1 MTLMMKNISK
11 NYQDGEQVIEVLK
24 NVSLEVA
31 QGEFVAIV
39 GPSGAGKSTFLSIAG
54 ALLSPTEGEIAIGGK
69 VLNDL
74 TSKELTKVRLDKVG
88 FIFQGANLIPYLNV
102 RDQLLVI
109 AELSGE
115 KGRGAKEKADEL
127 LKELGLTARENNYP
141 ESLSGGE
148 KQRVAIA
155 RALMNDPDIIL
166 ADEPTA
172 SLDANRGHKVV
183 QMIAD
188 EVKRKNKA
196 AIMVTHDERVL
207 DLVDRVI
214 RIRVGS
220 RMRANPF
227 CLFSKVGTLLMW
239 TASKQ

>member
-127 LKELGLTARENNYP
+127 LKELGLTARENNYL

-214 RIRVGS
+214 RIEDGY
-220 RMRANPF
+220 
-227 CLFSKVGTLLMW
+227 LKD
-239 TASKQ
+239 

>member
-1 MTLMMKNISK
+1 MKNISK

-54 ALLSPTEGEIAIGGK
+54 ALLSPTEGEIAIGGTT
-69 VLNDL
+69 LNNM
-74 TSKELTKVRLDKVG
+74 SEKALTKVRLDKVG

-115 KGRGAKEKADEL
+115 KGSAAKEKADKL
-127 LKELGLTARENNYP
+127 LQELGLTSRQNNYP

-214 RIRVGS
+214 RIEDGYLK
-220 RMRANPF
+220 AE
-227 CLFSKVGTLLMW
+227 
-239 TASKQ
+239 

>member
-24 NVSLEVA
+24 NVSLKVA

-214 RIRVGS
+214 RIEDGY
-220 RMRANPF
+220 
-227 CLFSKVGTLLMW
+227 LKD
-239 TASKQ
+239 

>member
-1 MTLMMKNISK
+1 MKNISK

-39 GPSGAGKSTFLSIAG
+39 GPSGAGKSTFLSIVG
-54 ALLSPTEGEIAIGGK
+54 ALLSPTEGEIAIGGTT
-69 VLNDL
+69 LNNM
-74 TSKELTKVRLDKVG
+74 SEKALTKVRLDKVG

-115 KGRGAKEKADEL
+115 KGSAAKERADKL
-127 LKELGLTARENNYP
+127 LQELGLTARQNNYP

-214 RIRVGS
+214 RIEDGYLK
-220 RMRANPF
+220 AE
-227 CLFSKVGTLLMW
+227 
-239 TASKQ
+239 

>member
-54 ALLSPTEGEIAIGGK
+54 ALLSPTEGEIAIGGTT
-69 VLNDL
+69 LN
-74 TSKELTKVRLDKVG
+74 SMSEKALTKVRLDKVG
-88 FIFQGANLIPYLNV
+88 FIFQGANLIPYLSV

-115 KGRGAKEKADEL
+115 KGSAAKERADKL
-127 LKELGLTARENNYP
+127 LQELGLTTRQNNYP

-214 RIRVGS
+214 RIEDGYLK
-220 RMRANPF
+220 AE
-227 CLFSKVGTLLMW
+227 
-239 TASKQ
+239 

>member
-1 MTLMMKNISK
+1 MTLIMKNISK

-54 ALLSPTEGEIAIGGK
+54 ALLSPTEGEIAIGGTT
-69 VLNDL
+69 LNNM
-74 TSKELTKVRLDKVG
+74 SEKALTKVRLDKVG

-115 KGRGAKEKADEL
+115 KGSAAKEKADKL
-127 LKELGLTARENNYP
+127 LQELGLTSRQNNYP

-214 RIRVGS
+214 RIEDGYLK
-220 RMRANPF
+220 AE
-227 CLFSKVGTLLMW
+227 
-239 TASKQ
+239 

>member
-1 MTLMMKNISK
+1 MTLMMKNITK
-11 NYQDGEQVIEVLK
+11 NYQDGKQVIEVLK

-74 TSKELTKVRLDKVG
+74 TSKDLTKVRLDKVG

-109 AELSGE
+109 AELSGD
-115 KGRGAKEKADEL
+115 KGRVAKEKADEL

-172 SLDANRGHKVV
+172 SLDASRGHKVV

-214 RIRVGS
+214 RIEDGY
-220 RMRANPF
+220 
-227 CLFSKVGTLLMW
+227 LKD
-239 TASKQ
+239 

>member
-1 MTLMMKNISK
+1 MTLIMKNISK
-11 NYQDGEQVIEVLK
+11 SYQDGEQVVEVLK
-24 NVSLEVA
+24 NVSLEVE

-54 ALLSPTEGEIAIGGK
+54 ALLSPTTGEIMIGGK
-69 VLNDL
+69 GLSNL
-74 TSKELTKVRLDKVG
+74 SNKELTKVRLDKVG

-102 RDQLLVI
+102 RDQLLLI
-109 AELSGE
+109 AELAGQ
-115 KGRGAKEKADEL
+115 KGSKSKEKAVVL
-127 LKELGLTARENNYP
+127 LKELGLDARQNNYP

-155 RALMNDPDIIL
+155 RALMNNPDIIL

-214 RIRVGS
+214 RIEDGY
-220 RMRANPF
+220 
-227 CLFSKVGTLLMW
+227 LKE
-239 TASKQ
+239 

>member
-1 MTLMMKNISK
+1 MTLMMKNITK

-74 TSKELTKVRLDKVG
+74 TSKDLTKVRLDKVG

-109 AELSGE
+109 AELSGD
-115 KGRGAKEKADEL
+115 KGRVAKEKADEL

-172 SLDANRGHKVV
+172 SLDASRGHKVV

-188 EVKRKNKA
+188 EVKRKNKVCHHGYA
-196 AIMVTHDERVL
+196 
-207 DLVDRVI
+207 
-214 RIRVGS
+214 
-220 RMRANPF
+220 
-227 CLFSKVGTLLMW
+227 
-239 TASKQ
+239 

>member
-1 MTLMMKNISK
+1 MKNISK

-24 NVSLEVA
+24 SVSLEVA

-54 ALLSPTEGEIAIGGK
+54 ALLSPTEGEIAIGGTT
-69 VLNDL
+69 LNNM
-74 TSKELTKVRLDKVG
+74 SEKALTKVRLDKVG

-115 KGRGAKEKADEL
+115 KGSAAKERADKL
-127 LKELGLTARENNYP
+127 LQELGLTARQNNYP

-183 QMIAD
+183 HMIAD

-214 RIRVGS
+214 RIEDGYLK
-220 RMRANPF
+220 AE
-227 CLFSKVGTLLMW
+227 
-239 TASKQ
+239 

>member
-1 MTLMMKNISK
+1 MKNISK

-54 ALLSPTEGEIAIGGK
+54 ALLSPTEGEIAIGGTT
-69 VLNDL
+69 LNNM
-74 TSKELTKVRLDKVG
+74 SEKALTKVRLDKVG

-115 KGRGAKEKADEL
+115 KGGAAKERADKL
-127 LKELGLTARENNYP
+127 LQELGLTARQNNYP

-155 RALMNDPDIIL
+155 RALMNNPDIIL

-214 RIRVGS
+214 RIEDGYLK
-220 RMRANPF
+220 AE
-227 CLFSKVGTLLMW
+227 
-239 TASKQ
+239 

>member
-39 GPSGAGKSTFLSIAG
+39 GLSGAGKSTFLSIAG

-214 RIRVGS
+214 RIEDGY
-220 RMRANPF
+220 
-227 CLFSKVGTLLMW
+227 LKD
-239 TASKQ
+239 

>member
-1 MTLMMKNISK
+1 MKNISK

-54 ALLSPTEGEIAIGGK
+54 ALLSPTEGKIAIGGTT
-69 VLNDL
+69 LNNM
-74 TSKELTKVRLDKVG
+74 SGKALTKVRLDKVG

-115 KGRGAKEKADEL
+115 KGSAAKERADKL
-127 LKELGLTARENNYP
+127 LQELGLTARQNNYP

-214 RIRVGS
+214 RIEDGYLK
-220 RMRANPF
+220 AE
-227 CLFSKVGTLLMW
+227 
-239 TASKQ
+239 

>member
-102 RDQLLVI
+102 RDQLLII
-109 AELSGE
+109 AELSGK
-115 KGRGAKEKADEL
+115 KGRVAKEKADEL

-172 SLDANRGHKVV
+172 SLDASRGHKVV
-183 QMIAD
+183 QLIAD

-214 RIRVGS
+214 RIEDGY
-220 RMRANPF
+220 
-227 CLFSKVGTLLMW
+227 LKD
-239 TASKQ
+239 

>member
-1 MTLMMKNISK
+1 MTLIMKNISK

-54 ALLSPTEGEIAIGGK
+54 ALLSPTEGEIAIGGTT
-69 VLNDL
+69 LNNM
-74 TSKELTKVRLDKVG
+74 SEKALTKVRLDKVG

-102 RDQLLVI
+102 RDQLIVI

-115 KGRGAKEKADEL
+115 KGSAAKERADKL
-127 LKELGLTARENNYP
+127 LQELGLTARQNNYP

-214 RIRVGS
+214 RIEDGYLK
-220 RMRANPF
+220 AE
-227 CLFSKVGTLLMW
+227 
-239 TASKQ
+239 

>member
-54 ALLSPTEGEIAIGGK
+54 ALLSPTEGEIAIGGTT
-69 VLNDL
+69 LNNM
-74 TSKELTKVRLDKVG
+74 SEKALTKVRLDKVG

-115 KGRGAKEKADEL
+115 KGSAAKERADKL
-127 LKELGLTARENNYP
+127 LQELGLTARQNNYP

-214 RIRVGS
+214 RIEDGYLK
-220 RMRANPF
+220 AE
-227 CLFSKVGTLLMW
+227 
-239 TASKQ
+239 

>member
-1 MTLMMKNISK
+1 MTLIMKNISK
-11 NYQDGEQVIEVLK
+11 SYQDGEQQIEVLK

-31 QGEFVAIV
+31 QGEFVAIL

-54 ALLSPTEGEIAIGGK
+54 ALLSPTTGEILIGGK
-69 VLNDL
+69 GLSNL
-74 TSKELTKVRLDKVG
+74 SNKELTKVRLDKVG

-102 RDQLLVI
+102 RDQLLLI
-109 AELSGE
+109 AELAGQ
-115 KGRGAKEKADEL
+115 KGSKSKEKAVVL
-127 LKELGLTARENNYP
+127 LKELGLDARQNNYP

-155 RALMNDPDIIL
+155 RALMNNPDIIL

-214 RIRVGS
+214 RIEDGY
-220 RMRANPF
+220 
-227 CLFSKVGTLLMW
+227 LKE
-239 TASKQ
+239 

>member
-31 QGEFVAIV
+31 QGEFVTIV
-39 GPSGAGKSTFLSIAG
+39 GPSGAGKSTFLSIVG

-214 RIRVGS
+214 RIEDGY
-220 RMRANPF
+220 
-227 CLFSKVGTLLMW
+227 LKD
-239 TASKQ
+239 

>member
-24 NVSLEVA
+24 SVSLEVA

-54 ALLSPTEGEIAIGGK
+54 ALLSPTEGEIAIGGTT
-69 VLNDL
+69 LNNM
-74 TSKELTKVRLDKVG
+74 SGKALTKVRLDKVG

-115 KGRGAKEKADEL
+115 KGSAAKERADKL
-127 LKELGLTARENNYP
+127 LQELGLTARQNNYP

-214 RIRVGS
+214 RIEDGYLK
-220 RMRANPF
+220 AE
-227 CLFSKVGTLLMW
+227 
-239 TASKQ
+239 

>member
-1 MTLMMKNISK
+1 MTLIMKNVSK

-69 VLNDL
+69 VLNNL
-74 TSKELTKVRLDKVG
+74 TSKDLTKVRLDKVG

-102 RDQLLVI
+102 SDQLLVI

-115 KGRGAKEKADEL
+115 KGRAAKDKADAL
-127 LKELGLTARENNYP
+127 LKELGLTARQNNYP

-214 RIRVGS
+214 RIEDGFLK
-220 RMRANPF
+220 A
-227 CLFSKVGTLLMW
+227 
-239 TASKQ
+239 

>member
-54 ALLSPTEGEIAIGGK
+54 ALLSPTEGEIAIGGTT
-69 VLNDL
+69 LNNM
-74 TSKELTKVRLDKVG
+74 SGKALTKVRLDKVG

-115 KGRGAKEKADEL
+115 KGSAAKERADKL
-127 LKELGLTARENNYP
+127 LQELGLTARQNNYP

-214 RIRVGS
+214 RIEDGYLK
-220 RMRANPF
+220 AE
-227 CLFSKVGTLLMW
+227 
-239 TASKQ
+239 

>member
-1 MTLMMKNISK
+1 MKNVSK

-69 VLNDL
+69 VLNNL
-74 TSKELTKVRLDKVG
+74 TSKALTKVRLDKVG

-115 KGRGAKEKADEL
+115 KGRAAKDKADAL
-127 LKELGLTARENNYP
+127 LKELGLTARQNNYP

-214 RIRVGS
+214 RIEDGFLK
-220 RMRANPF
+220 A
-227 CLFSKVGTLLMW
+227 
-239 TASKQ
+239 

>member
-24 NVSLEVA
+24 DVSLEVA

-54 ALLSPTEGEIAIGGK
+54 ALLSPTEGEITIGGK
-69 VLNDL
+69 TLNNL
-74 TSKELTKVRLDKVG
+74 TSKDLTKVRLDKIG

-115 KGRGAKEKADEL
+115 KGRVAKDKADKL
-127 LKELGLTARENNYP
+127 LQELGLNARQNNYP

-214 RIRVGS
+214 RIEDGYLK
-220 RMRANPF
+220 N
-227 CLFSKVGTLLMW
+227 
-239 TASKQ
+239 

>member
-1 MTLMMKNISK
+1 MTLMMKNITK

-74 TSKELTKVRLDKVG
+74 TSKDLTKVRLDKVG

-109 AELSGE
+109 AELSGD
-115 KGRGAKEKADEL
+115 KGRVAKEKADEL

-172 SLDANRGHKVV
+172 SLDASRGHKVV

-207 DLVDRVI
+207 DLVDRGI
-214 RIRVGS
+214 G
-220 RMRANPF
+220 RAH
-227 CLFSKVGTLLMW
+227 V
-239 TASKQ
+239 

>member
-54 ALLSPTEGEIAIGGK
+54 ALLSPTEGEIAIGGTT
-69 VLNDL
+69 LNNM
-74 TSKELTKVRLDKVG
+74 SGKALTKVRLDKVG

-115 KGRGAKEKADEL
+115 KGSAAKERADKL
-127 LKELGLTARENNYP
+127 LQELGLTARQNNYP

-155 RALMNDPDIIL
+155 RALMNNPDIIL

-214 RIRVGS
+214 RIEDGYLK
-220 RMRANPF
+220 AE
-227 CLFSKVGTLLMW
+227 
-239 TASKQ
+239 

>member
-54 ALLSPTEGEIAIGGK
+54 ALLSPTEGEISIGGTT
-69 VLNDL
+69 LNNM
-74 TSKELTKVRLDKVG
+74 SGKALTKVRLDKVG

-115 KGRGAKEKADEL
+115 KGSAAKERADKL
-127 LKELGLTARENNYP
+127 LQELGLTARENNYP

-214 RIRVGS
+214 RIEDGYLK
-220 RMRANPF
+220 N
-227 CLFSKVGTLLMW
+227 
-239 TASKQ
+239 

>member
-1 MTLMMKNISK
+1 MTLIMKNISK

-54 ALLSPTEGEIAIGGK
+54 ALLSPTEGEIAIGGTT
-69 VLNDL
+69 LN
-74 TSKELTKVRLDKVG
+74 SMSEKALTKVRLDKVG
-88 FIFQGANLIPYLNV
+88 FIFQGANLIPYLSV

-115 KGRGAKEKADEL
+115 KGSAAKERADKL
-127 LKELGLTARENNYP
+127 LQELGLTARQNNYP

-214 RIRVGS
+214 RIEDGYLK
-220 RMRANPF
+220 AE
-227 CLFSKVGTLLMW
+227 
-239 TASKQ
+239 

>member
-54 ALLSPTEGEIAIGGK
+54 ALLSPTEGEIAIGGTT
-69 VLNDL
+69 LNNM
-74 TSKELTKVRLDKVG
+74 SEKALTKVRLDKVG

-115 KGRGAKEKADEL
+115 KGRAAKEKADKL
-127 LKELGLTARENNYP
+127 LQELGLTARQNNYP

-155 RALMNDPDIIL
+155 RALMNEPDIIL

-214 RIRVGS
+214 RIEDGYLK
-220 RMRANPF
+220 AE
-227 CLFSKVGTLLMW
+227 
-239 TASKQ
+239 

>member
-1 MTLMMKNISK
+1 MKNISK

-54 ALLSPTEGEIAIGGK
+54 ALLSPTEGEIAIGGTT
-69 VLNDL
+69 LNNM
-74 TSKELTKVRLDKVG
+74 SEKALTKVRLDKVG
-88 FIFQGANLIPYLNV
+88 FIFQGANLIPYLSV

-109 AELSGE
+109 AELSGK
-115 KGRGAKEKADEL
+115 KGSPAKERADKL
-127 LKELGLTARENNYP
+127 LQELGLTARQNNYP

-214 RIRVGS
+214 RIEDGYLK
-220 RMRANPF
+220 AE
-227 CLFSKVGTLLMW
+227 
-239 TASKQ
+239 

>member
-69 VLNDL
+69 TLNNL
-74 TSKELTKVRLDKVG
+74 TSKDLTKVRLDKIG

-115 KGRGAKEKADEL
+115 KGRVAKDKADKL
-127 LKELGLTARENNYP
+127 LQELGLSARQNNYP

-214 RIRVGS
+214 RIEDGYLK
-220 RMRANPF
+220 N
-227 CLFSKVGTLLMW
+227 
-239 TASKQ
+239 

>member
-54 ALLSPTEGEIAIGGK
+54 ALLSPTEGQIAIGEK
-69 VLNDL
+69 TLNNL
-74 TSKELTKVRLDKVG
+74 TSKELTKVRLEKVG

-115 KGRGAKEKADEL
+115 KGKGAKDKADEL
-127 LKELGLTARENNYP
+127 LKELGLTARQNNYP

-155 RALMNDPDIIL
+155 RALMNNPDIIL

-214 RIRVGS
+214 RIEDG
-220 RMRANPF
+220 F
-227 CLFSKVGTLLMW
+227 LKD
-239 TASKQ
+239 

>member
-1 MTLMMKNISK
+1 MKNISK

-54 ALLSPTEGEIAIGGK
+54 ALLSPTEGEIAIGGTT
-69 VLNDL
+69 LN
-74 TSKELTKVRLDKVG
+74 SMSEKALTKVRLDKVG

-115 KGRGAKEKADEL
+115 KGGAAKERADKL
-127 LKELGLTARENNYP
+127 LQELGLTARQNNYP

-214 RIRVGS
+214 RIEDGYLK
-220 RMRANPF
+220 AE
-227 CLFSKVGTLLMW
+227 
-239 TASKQ
+239 

>member
-54 ALLSPTEGEIAIGGK
+54 ALLSPTEGDIAIGGTT
-69 VLNDL
+69 LNNM
-74 TSKELTKVRLDKVG
+74 SEKALTKVRLDKVG

-115 KGRGAKEKADEL
+115 KGSAAKERADNL
-127 LKELGLTARENNYP
+127 LQELGLTARQNNYP

-214 RIRVGS
+214 RIEDGYLK
-220 RMRANPF
+220 AE
-227 CLFSKVGTLLMW
+227 
-239 TASKQ
+239 

>member
-1 MTLMMKNISK
+1 MTLIMKNISK
-11 NYQDGEQVIEVLK
+11 SYQDGEQQIEVLK

-31 QGEFVAIV
+31 QGEFVAIL

-54 ALLSPTEGEIAIGGK
+54 ALLSPTTGEILIGGK
-69 VLNDL
+69 GLSNL
-74 TSKELTKVRLDKVG
+74 SNKELTKVRLDKVG

-102 RDQLLVI
+102 RDQLLLI
-109 AELSGE
+109 AELAGQ
-115 KGRGAKEKADEL
+115 KGSKAKEKAATL
-127 LKELGLTARENNYP
+127 LKELGLEARQNNYP

-155 RALMNDPDIIL
+155 RSLMNDPDIIL

-172 SLDANRGHKVV
+172 SLDADRGHKVV

-188 EVKRKNKA
+188 EVKKKNKA

-214 RIRVGS
+214 RIEDGY
-220 RMRANPF
+220 
-227 CLFSKVGTLLMW
+227 LKE
-239 TASKQ
+239 